1 MEVHIMKVL
10 ESFKTKLFL
19 ILVFLMITPLII
31 YGIIT
36 INQERALINK
46 QIYNDNMKLAEGLGD
61 TVGSMITNTRITV
74 DSIVET
80 AGVKEMDPERIKD
93 VLDPITAGNPYIANL
108 YVMNRAG
115 RQIYKTVG
123 DLDDRSNREY
133 MQKAIRGEANF
144 SNVIISGSRK
154 VPIVVYARSVRNN
167 GRIVG
172 VIGCSIDLEVL
183 SELAAKYKPGKT
195 GYGFIVEN
203 NGKIIAHPDEELVS
217 NMLDASHLAPVK
229 AAIEG
234 KTGISEYSYEGDN
247 KLAAYLPVKETGW
260 GVVVQLTAKEAFQP
274 VVDIVRGAVISIII
288 TVLVG
293 IVVAFIMGNYVT
305 KPIIKAAGFAQAIS
319 TGNLRLAKLKVV
331 SRDEIGKLGESLN
344 NMLSGLKTMIAQVVN
359 ISDQVAAS
367 SQELSASGE
376 QVGEIAE
383 QVGTSIQDVASGAE
397 EQSIRVEETSSNVK
411 KLSDSIKRVDIST
424 NELSSNAVELTDKL
438 EQGISSVQESV
449 SNINEMKENTLGV
462 SKTINTLG
470 ERSREIEQ
478 IVELISGIA
487 EQTNL
492 LALNA
497 AIEAARAGEAG
508 RGFSVVADEIRELA
522 EESAKASNEITNLVK
537 QVQSDSLGA
546 VEEMDNNVQ
555 LVEVSVES
563 INNTGEIFSVIEE
576 HTVNLKEQLKNIS
589 ENVANMNEYSN
600 NVEETTENI
609 NSVSEEFA
617 SNSEEVAASS
627 EEQLAATEEIVSL
640 ARQLAEMAQELSRT
654 VDQFR
659 I

>member
-1 MEVHIMKVL
+1 MKIL
-10 ESFKTKLFL
+10 ENFKTKLFL
-19 ILVFLMITPLII
+19 ILIFLMITPLIL

-36 INQERALINK
+36 INQERDLINK
-46 QIYNDNMKLAEGLGD
+46 QIYNDNMKLAEGLEG
-61 TVGSMITNTRITV
+61 TVRSTITNIRLTI
-74 DSIVET
+74 DSIVGI
-80 AGVKEMDPERIKD
+80 AGIKD
-93 VLDPITAGNPYIANL
+93 MDSEGIKDILDPITAGNPCIANL

-115 RQIYKTVG
+115 MQIYKTIG
-123 DLDDRSNREY
+123 DLDDRSDREY
-133 MQKAIRGEANF
+133 MQKAVRGEANF

-154 VPIVVYARSVRNN
+154 VPIVVYARPIRNN

-172 VIGCSIDLEVL
+172 VIGASIDLEIL
-183 SELAAKYKPGKT
+183 SELAANYNPGNT

-217 NMLDASHLAPVK
+217 NMADVSHLAPVK
-229 AAIEG
+229 AVIAE
-234 KTGISEYSYEGDN
+234 KTGISEYSYDGEN
-247 KLAAYLPVKETGW
+247 KLAAYLPIKETGW

-288 TVLVG
+288 TVLVA

-305 KPIIKAAGFAQAIS
+305 KPIIKAADFAQEIS
-319 TGNLRLAKLKVV
+319 TGNLRLDKLEIV
-331 SRDEIGKLGESLN
+331 SRDEIGNLGESLN
-344 NMLSGLKTMIAQVVN
+344 NMLSGLKTMIAQVIN
-359 ISDQVAAS
+359 ISNQVAAS

-376 QVGEIAE
+376 QVGEVAE

-397 EQSIRVEETSSNVK
+397 EQSIKVGETSSNVK
-411 KLSDSIKRVDIST
+411 KLIDSIKRVDIST
-424 NELSSNAVELTDKL
+424 NELSSSAVELTDKL
-438 EQGISSVQESV
+438 NQGVSSVQESV
-449 SNINEMKENTLGV
+449 GNISEMKENTLEV

-522 EESAKASNEITNLVK
+522 EESAKASDKITKLVK
-537 QVQSDSLGA
+537 QVQTDSLGA

-563 INNTGEIFSVIEE
+563 INNTGGIFSVIEE

-589 ENVANMNEYSN
+589 KNVTNMSEYSN
-600 NVEETTENI
+600 NLEKTAENI
-609 NSVSEEFA
+609 SSVSEEFA

-627 EEQLAATEEIVSL
+627 EEQLAATEEIVSS
-640 ARQLAEMAQELSRT
+640 ARHLAEMAQELSRT